1 MIGLLTTLL
10 PAVESVRKAVVI
22 TGLVVKYVAM
32 TIFVLLAVGFFF
44 TPEILLITA
53 LVG

>member
-1 MIGLLTTLL
+1 MMSLLAILFPGFAL
-10 PAVESVRKAVVI
+10 ACKAVVA
-22 TGLVVKYVAM
+22 TALVFKYVAM
-32 TIFVLLAVGFFF
+32 TIFVLLAVVFFF

>member
-1 MIGLLTTLL
+1 MIGLLTGLIPVT
-10 PAVESVRKAVVI
+10 RRAVVA
-22 TGLVVKYVAM
+22 TAFAFKYVAM
-32 TIFVLLAVGFFF
+32 TIFVLLAVAFFF

>member
-1 MIGLLTTLL
+1 MMSLLAILFPGVAL
-10 PAVESVRKAVVI
+10 ASRAAVATAIVF
-22 TGLVVKYVAM
+22 KYVAM
-32 TIFVLLAVGFFF
+32 TIFVLLAVAFFF

>member
-1 MIGLLTTLL
+1 MIGLLTILF
-10 PAVESVRKAVVI
+10 PGVDFACKAAAI
-22 TGLVVKYVAM
+22 TGLVIKYVAM
-32 TIFVLLAVGFFF
+32 TIFVLLAVAFFF